1 MRSQLVLAE
10 RMLLRDTATGVV
22 DRLLHVDRSGGRC
35 WLINTDDD
43 SWPYS
48 ITIAVLGERHE
59 RGELAVEL
67 DDKWAANRIGMHE
80 TDTEAAKR
88 HEKRYRL
95 IEPLVRGENEA
106 AVLIP
111 RVRAQLI
118 RKRLGECQTTRQT
131 LSALLKKYWKRGM
144 AYDALQTDYH
154 KCGHRGQIRNF
165 NGLAKAGRR
174 RRITPGTGM
183 GVNEDVRRK
192 LKSGVDYYL
201 SRKNPS
207 MQEAHDKIIGL
218 YFSHRVVDEN
228 GKTSVILVPENER
241 PTLRQFRH
249 YLENNES
256 YRNRRIRR
264 GGQKTWDLAER
275 PLLGTNTG
283 DVQGPG
289 DRFQVDAT
297 VANAYLVSQFDRR
310 RIVGRPV
317 IYFAVDVFS
326 RLITGVYVGF
336 EGPSWI
342 GAMMVLVNMVTPKAD
357 FCRRIGLDDIDDEAW
372 PSCEAPKR
380 ILADRGELASV
391 ELGKNIVDKLRIDI
405 ENASPGRPDL
415 KALVERRFGIVPA
428 KFKQFTPGYVEAD
441 SGERGAP
448 DYRRDARLNL
458 AEFTQFVVLAVIE
471 HNNEPI
477 KGYVPPAGMIV
488 EGVEPTPVNL
498 WNWGIRHLSGALK
511 RISVEEMML
520 NVMPMEKAKI
530 TSHGIFFRGAYY
542 SSPTALREDWFA
554 MARRK
559 EWKVDVS
566 FDPRDMGTVYLRN
579 IRGKNCHNGFKDKE
593 CPGRGKCQVWSED
606 EECYEGYRERP
617 KGYEVCTLLPR
628 SVEFQGKSLFEVEEL
643 DEQNKINIAAGGDA
657 RQAKRI
663 ACDDKMADTEGNA
676 KAAMKALGP
685 DDRSKAERTSGIRD
699 NHAQEK
705 EAQRTAEVFPMGEHR
720 SSRPTPQDAAPN
732 PPKATEDLEGN
743 NTSLELLRKM
753 RVDRAGGT
761 DEHEACG

>member
-10 RMLLRDTATGVV
+10 RMLLRDTATGAI
-22 DRLLHVDRSGGRC
+22 DRLLYVDRFGGRC
-35 WLINTDDD
+35 WLVNTDDD

-48 ITIAVLGERHE
+48 ISIAVLGERHE

-118 RKRLGECQTTRQT
+118 RKRLGDCQTTRQT
-131 LSALLKKYWKRGM
+131 LSALLKMYWKRGM
-144 AYDALQTDYH
+144 TYDALRTDYH
-154 KCGHRGQIRNF
+154 KCGHPGKKRIFKGT
-165 NGLAKAGRR
+165 AKAGRR

-192 LKSGVDYYL
+192 LKSGVDFYL
-201 SRKNPS
+201 RRKDVS
-207 MQEAHDKIIGL
+207 MEKAHDEVIKL
-218 YFSHRVVDEN
+218 YYSHRLVDDN
-228 GKTSVILVPENER
+228 GKKYVVQVPENER

-249 YLENNES
+249 FLENDES
-256 YRNRRIRR
+256 YRSRRIRR
-264 GGQKTWDLAER
+264 GGQKNWDLNER
-275 PLLGTNTG
+275 SLLGTNTG

-297 VANAYLVSQFDRR
+297 VADVYLVSQFDRR

-317 IYFAVDVFS
+317 IYFVVDVFS

-336 EGPSWI
+336 EGPSWV
-342 GAMMVLVNMVTPKAD
+342 GAMMVLVNMVTPKTD
-357 FCRRIGLDDIDDEAW
+357 FCRRIGVDLDDEEW

-405 ENASPGRPDL
+405 ENTSPGRPDL

-428 KFKQFTPGYVEAD
+428 IFKPFTPGYVEAD

-448 DYRRDARLNL
+448 DYRDKACLNL
-458 AEFTQFVVLAVIE
+458 AEFTKLVVHAVIV

-477 KGYVPPAGMIV
+477 KKYVPPAGMIA
-488 EGVEPTPVNL
+488 EGLEPTPVEL
-498 WNWGIRHLSGALK
+498 WNWGIKHLSGALK

-530 TSHGIFFRGAYY
+530 TSHGIHFKGGYY

-566 FDPRDMGTVYLRN
+566 FDPRDMGTVYLRDV
-579 IRGKNCHNGFKDKE
+579 HSKE
-593 CPGRGKCQVWSED
+593 CL
-606 EECYEGYRERP
+606 
-617 KGYEVCTLLPR
+617 KGYEECTLLKP
-628 SVEFQGKSLFEVEEL
+628 SVEFQGKSIFEVEEL
-643 DEQNKINIAAGGDA
+643 EEQNKVNIAAGADG
-657 RQAKRI
+657 RRAKRI
-663 ACDDKMADTEGNA
+663 GRDHEMADIKQ
-676 KAAMKALGP
+676 KAEKELKALGV
-685 DDRSKAERTSGIRD
+685 DTRSKAERTSGIRESRTE
-699 NHAQEK
+699 EK
-705 EAQRTAEVFPMGEHR
+705 VAQREGEKFVMDETQSKRTPANDPATAPHELP
-720 SSRPTPQDAAPN
+720 
-732 PPKATEDLEGN
+732 EDQEESD
-743 NTSLELLRKM
+743 SLEILKM
-753 RVDRAGGT
+753 NRAERAGGT
-761 DEHEACG
+761 DEHEARG